1 MNLSILSG
9 RLATDV
15 TYRLTM
21 KGKPVSN
28 FLLAVP
34 YSFMKGKDGKYPA
47 SFIPVTAFGNE
58 AVRCQNYLTK
68 GRQVLVKGHLVE
80 NNYTKEGYKNQA
92 GEAVKIHSIE
102 LITERIEFLGYR
114 KQFSDGTP
122 MKDNEEFSEEVGAPP
137 LEEMSFPDD
146 IPDEEIPF

>member
-21 KGKPVSN
+21 KGKPVST

-34 YSFMKGKDGKYPA
+34 YSFTKGKDGKYPA

-68 GRQVLVKGHLVE
+68 GRQVLVK
-80 NNYTKEGYKNQA
+80 
-92 GEAVKIHSIE
+92 VKIHSIE